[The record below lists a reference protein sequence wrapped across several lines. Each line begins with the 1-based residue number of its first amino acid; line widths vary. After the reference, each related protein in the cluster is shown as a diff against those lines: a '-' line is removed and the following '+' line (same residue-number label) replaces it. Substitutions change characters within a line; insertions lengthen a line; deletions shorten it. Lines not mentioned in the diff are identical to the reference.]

1 MTLNEYQQ
9 AARQTAVYP
18 EDLRVV
24 YPVIGLAGETGEVAE
39 KVKKILRDRQRDFTA
54 DDVRHAL
61 AKELGDVL
69 WYLAATAGD
78 LGITLDEIA
87 TINIDKLRSRQ
98 ERNQLHGQGDDR

>member
-9 AARQTAVYP
+9 AARQTAIYP
-18 EDLRVV
+18 DDLRVV

-39 KVKKILRDRQRDFTA
+39 KVKKTLRDSQRNFTA
-54 DDVRHAL
+54 DDVRNAL

-78 LGITLDEIA
+78 LGLTLDEIA
-87 TINIDKLRSRQ
+87 TINLDKLHSRQ
-98 ERNQLHGQGDDR
+98 ARNQLHGEGDDR